1 MSSDILS
8 LLNRVARAMESVV
21 PGLQVRAYIGDPVW
35 LGESDDAPDDP
46 TAGPGEWVDALCF
59 SVSYQG
65 EWPGGPGFESGS
77 SGSAHERVLS
87 VTRELMSEVQDL
99 VAIETKEP
107 WPVEVVNGRRNMGH
121 GNATIEG
128 NYLYMWYGDRAA
140 PALKLPPVHLD

>member
-1 MSSDILS
+1 
-8 LLNRVARAMESVV
+8 MESVV

-46 TAGPGEWVDALCF
+46 NAGPGEWVDALCF
-59 SVSYQG
+59 SISYAPGAVNTPPG
-65 EWPGGPGFESGS
+65 EWRGGPGFESGS

-107 WPVEVVNGRRNMGH
+107 WPVEVVNGRRDMAQGY
-121 GNATIEG
+121 ATLEG
-128 NYLYMWYGDRAA
+128 DHLHMWYGDRAA
-140 PALKLPPVHLD
+140 PALKLPSVHLE